1 MVRGIVI
8 VLVLAV
14 ALIGFG
20 GQASASSGEASDRA
34 CVGQFTAET
43 ARLEDSHPVGQF
55 VRDAAQSPVS
65 NYGDLQSD
73 VAVAESCDEVKRL
86 FAKRYSI

>member
-43 ARLEDSHPVGQF
+43 AQMDGLHPIGENVISP
-55 VRDAAQSPVS
+55 AAKEP
-65 NYGDLQSD
+65 NFGNLQSH
-73 VAVAESCDEVKRL
+73 VAVHCAVEL
-86 FAKRYSI
+86 LAKRYSI

>member
-20 GQASASSGEASDRA
+20 ERASASSGEASVRA
-34 CVGQFTAET
+34 CLGQFTAET
-43 ARLEDSHPVGQF
+43 AQMDGLRPVGQL
-55 VRDAAQSPVS
+55 VRDAAQNPST
-65 NYGDLQSD
+65 NYGNLQSGI
-73 VAVAESCDEVKRL
+73 AVAESCNYLDL
-86 FAKRYSI
+86 YAKRYSI